1 MRLIDIIYANPVY
14 AFIAG
19 IVAGAITWSLISSY
33 IRNKI
38 IISSRRSG
46 IGGWFASLLEKWIAK
61 IFYDQ
66 KSNAFVAENI
76 TESRSFLDI
85 TFPPY
90 KNVDGEIWL
99 YQADMLAFSDRG
111 DFETLYE
118 NKVLVDDGIKA
129 VKAVISPRSNPTEKS
144 DIPKSKVLNR
154 WQEIQK
160 NINSAKSKDLNV
172 SKIKVCPFTELVK
185 SKELSERFHKFVD
198 DETWV
203 FYVRYNKD
211 GGVTLVPPSL
221 KVSREP
227 NVCIHRRFV
236 DPTLK
241 EQQMDDER
249 VVVTG
254 TYPVHD
260 SSMDNLLPGDIQSN
274 FRNIFRDQRVWV
286 PIDDFITEHII
297 NGEK

>member
-1 MRLIDIIYANPVY
+1 MSLVDIIYANPVY

-19 IVAGAITWSLISSY
+19 IVVGAILWSWFSSY
-33 IRNKI
+33 VRNKI
-38 IISSRRSG
+38 IISTRRSG
-46 IGGWFASLLEKWIAK
+46 IGGWLASLLENWVAK
-61 IFYDQ
+61 VFYDQ

-90 KNVDGEIWL
+90 KKVEGEIWL
-99 YQADMLAFSDRG
+99 YQTDMLAFSDRG

-118 NKVLVDDGIKA
+118 NKVLVDDGIKE
-129 VKAVISPRSNPTEKS
+129 VKAVISPRSIPTKEGNV
-144 DIPKSKVLNR
+144 DKSKVLNR
-154 WQEIQK
+154 WKEIQK
-160 NINSAKSKDLNV
+160 NVNSAKKKDLNV

-185 SKELSERFHKFVD
+185 LKELSERFHKFVD

-203 FYVRYNKD
+203 FYVRYNRD
-211 GGVTLVPPSL
+211 GGVNLSPPRL

-236 DPTLK
+236 DPTLQ

-260 SSMDNLLPGDIQSN
+260 ASMDNLLPGDIRNN
-274 FRNIFRDQRVWV
+274 FRHIFRDQEVWV
-286 PIDDFITEHII
+286 PIDDFITNQIV